1 MSIVFMNYCLSQS
14 TVGFYQV
21 AKLFCIPLTL
31 LFESIFGMRQEEL
44 TWQLLLSLL
53 IIIVGMTLVIRE
65 EISTN
70 WHGFVWG
77 VCGVVTTALS
87 QVFFAPLKKGLG
99 LDSFQLLFHTSP
111 WLTFGTFLV
120 VPCFEDVNRLIEYE
134 LTGSVMLNLF
144 LTCLVAAAFNLSN
157 YIVLSEISPLSYNII
172 GHIKTIII
180 IGMGSYLFKTAPS
193 AVMLVGLLIAVIGVV
208 AFSIEKERQVANTTA
223 TQSRSASIGKMTF
236 SCSKVI

>member
-99 LDSFQLLFHTSP
+99 LDSFQLLFHA
-111 WLTFGTFLV
+111 
-120 VPCFEDVNRLIEYE
+120 
-134 LTGSVMLNLF
+134 
-144 LTCLVAAAFNLSN
+144 TC
-157 YIVLSEISPLSYNII
+157 
-172 GHIKTIII
+172 
-180 IGMGSYLFKTAPS
+180 
-193 AVMLVGLLIAVIGVV
+193 
-208 AFSIEKERQVANTTA
+208 
-223 TQSRSASIGKMTF
+223 
-236 SCSKVI
+236 